1 MVRPFLALLIAAT
14 TAASAVVGASGP
26 AHAAPPAGPSAI
38 VALGDSVASGEAA
51 GAYEAGTDQSGNFCH
66 RSARA
71 YIRVAPIAVDRRYN
85 LACSGAA
92 TANVALAGTAR
103 YGEAPQIQ
111 RLAAIATRNRVRL
124 VTLTV
129 GANDIGFADLVL
141 DCVRAYFLLAPRC
154 QDTWASRFPAR
165 LAAAAPRIR
174 ANLADVR
181 TVMRGAGYSDSDYVL
196 VLQSYSSPV
205 TEDNRYYFTRA
216 FEGCPHRL
224 DDAQWT
230 RNSVVP
236 QFTAAFGQ
244 VAAQAGARFLDMGP
258 ALRGREV
265 CARGIDDSQ
274 EWVRGLTIDPAQI
287 QNGLGANLVQ
297 QSLHPN
303 AAGHAQFG
311 RCLAG
316 FVAGTATSARCVRQA
331 DGTLVAVPAPV
342 SALTVAPRTGPYP
355 VIAEPPQY
363 DRETAYRLERQ
374 R

>member
-14 TAASAVVGASGP
+14 TAASAVVAAAP
-26 AHAAPPAGPSAI
+26 AQAAPPAGPSAI

-51 GAYEAGTDQSGNFCH
+51 GAYEAGTDQAGNFCH

-71 YIRVAPIAVDRRYN
+71 YIRVTPIAVDRRYN
-85 LACSGAA
+85 LACSGAT
-92 TANVALAGTAR
+92 TANVALNGTAR
-103 YGEAPQIQ
+103 YGEAPQVQ
-111 RLAAIATRNRVRL
+111 RLAAIAARTRVRL

-165 LAAAAPRIR
+165 LAATAPRIR
-174 ANLADVR
+174 ANLADIR
-181 TVMRGAGYSDSDYVL
+181 TVMRGAGYADSDYQL

-205 TEDNRYYFTRA
+205 TEDNRYLFTRA

-230 RNSVVP
+230 RNSVIG
-236 QFTAAFGQ
+236 QFTATFGQ
-244 VAAQAGARFLDMGP
+244 VAAQAGVRFLDMGP

-265 CARGIDDSQ
+265 CARGIRHRA
-274 EWVRGLTIDPAQI
+274 EWVRGLTIDAAQI
-287 QNGLGANLVQ
+287 QNGLGGNLVQ

-303 AAGHAQFG
+303 ATGHAQFG
-311 RCLAG
+311 LCLAS
-316 FVAGTATSARCVRQA
+316 FAAQTVSDARCVRQA
-331 DGTLVAVPAPV
+331 DGTLAAVPSPV
-342 SALTVAPRTGPYP
+342 SALAAAPRTAPYP
-355 VIAEPPQY
+355 VIAEPPLY